1 MELPSIIVSAHG
13 QDLDRRRRS
22 HRTPLDA
29 KAAASQTIRRV
40 NFATYDGGL
49 FGEYGTQ

>member
-1 MELPSIIVSAHG
+1 MVLAAHG
-13 QDLDRRRRS
+13 HDLDRRRRS

-29 KAAASQTIRRV
+29 KAAASQTDRKM
-40 NFATYDGGL
+40 NFATNDGGL